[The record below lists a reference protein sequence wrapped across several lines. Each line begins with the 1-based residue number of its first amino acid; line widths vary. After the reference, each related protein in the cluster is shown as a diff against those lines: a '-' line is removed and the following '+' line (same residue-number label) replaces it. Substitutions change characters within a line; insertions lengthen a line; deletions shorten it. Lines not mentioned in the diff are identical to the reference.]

1 MLQNAELIPKLWV
14 FIVRVVNDPVWN
26 QMILFGIIS
35 TFSIAPDHILSM
47 SDVNWGPQDAS
58 QSRTQLELPL
68 FASRSMSAYSVDL
81 FGPLH
86 WLSKH

>member
-1 MLQNAELIPKLWV
+1 
-14 FIVRVVNDPVWN
+14 
-26 QMILFGIIS
+26 
-35 TFSIAPDHILSM
+35 M